1 MFRVEVAKAEEA
13 VGDMLVESKGGKEVE
28 ATYSRSSRSFFCST
42 ALSTSWWA
50 KYLRIRGM

>member
-1 MFRVEVAKAEEA
+1 VFRVEVAKAEEA